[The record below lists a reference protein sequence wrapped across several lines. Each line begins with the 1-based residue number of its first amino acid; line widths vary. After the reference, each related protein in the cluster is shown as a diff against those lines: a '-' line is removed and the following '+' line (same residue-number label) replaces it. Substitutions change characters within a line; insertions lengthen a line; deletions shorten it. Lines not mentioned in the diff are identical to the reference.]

1 MSSHQGQFRN
11 CGLRPARRWIHI
23 PSIQELRLRAS
34 RSASLVF
41 LQRVWAECRIAEA
54 MDMAA
59 QVSFYFALSC
69 FPFLLVLAA
78 LLGWIHR
85 SENWYSFWYWLTA
98 YLPASGQDTVMTIMI
113 NLSKGF
119 KGFLS
124 FGLILTIWSASTGFL
139 SLMDALSHVYRVKE
153 RRSYLKRRM
162 LAMVA
167 TMLAAG
173 FLLACF
179 GIWNAGH
186 LLVAFIFHYS
196 VYFATQW
203 KVVRWIIT
211 LAMILIGVDLL
222 NYFLPAKHPPWRW
235 IMPGSALTV
244 ACFIGA
250 SATLKLYIS
259 HNQVMSRIYGALTGF
274 IAIMLWI
281 YLVDLSVLLGAQ
293 TDAVLLRLRSGR
305 SRIE

>member
-1 MSSHQGQFRN
+1 M
-11 CGLRPARRWIHI
+11 
-23 PSIQELRLRAS
+23 
-34 RSASLVF
+34 LVTF
-41 LQRVWAECRIAEA
+41 LKRVWQECRIAEA
-54 MDMAA
+54 MDIAA

-85 SENWYSFWYWLTA
+85 SENWYSFWYWLTT
-98 YLPASGQDTVMTIMI
+98 YLPASAQDTVMAIMI

-124 FGLILTIWSASTGFL
+124 FGLLLTLWSASTGFL

-153 RRSYLKRRM
+153 TRSYLKRR
-162 LAMVA
+162 LQAMFA

-186 LLVAFIFHYS
+186 LMVAFIFHYS

-203 KVVRWIIT
+203 KVARWLIT

-222 NYFLPAKHPPWRW
+222 NYFLPAKRPPWRW

-244 ACFIGA
+244 SCFIA
-250 SATLKLYIS
+250 ATAILKLYIS
-259 HNQVMSRIYGALTGF
+259 HNYVMSRIYGALTGF

-293 TDAVLLRLRSGR
+293 TDAVLLQLKSERATTQLR
-305 SRIE
+305 